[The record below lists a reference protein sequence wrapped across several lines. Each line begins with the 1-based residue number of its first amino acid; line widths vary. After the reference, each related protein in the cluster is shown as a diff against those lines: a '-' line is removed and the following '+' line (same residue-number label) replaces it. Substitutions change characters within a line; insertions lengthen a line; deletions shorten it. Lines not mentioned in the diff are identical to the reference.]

1 MKHGTGCRF
10 NGEKSSNS
18 MVDRHRDSSLGS
30 ISRELATLLFLSLS
44 FSLEEKVESPRK
56 DLSLSNIRP
65 GWRTIVL
72 LANWF
77 P

>member
-30 ISRELATLLFLSLS
+30 ISRELATPLSLS
-44 FSLEEKVESPRK
+44 SLEEKVESPRK